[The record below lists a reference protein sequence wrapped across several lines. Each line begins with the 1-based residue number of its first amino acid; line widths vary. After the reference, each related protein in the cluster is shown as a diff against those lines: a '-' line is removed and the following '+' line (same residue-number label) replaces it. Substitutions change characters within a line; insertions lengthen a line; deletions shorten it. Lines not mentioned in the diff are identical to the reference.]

1 MKKTRKIMS
10 LALAAAMVLSLGFAT
25 PAKAAGTIVYQVDTL
40 INSMDTTLS
49 NDGGSCDVLSQVVEG
64 LYTKDANGVP
74 ILAMAS
80 AVEKSD
86 DGLKYT
92 FTIRDDAKWTQTG
105 SPVRAQDFEFAWK
118 RNADPATG
126 SSYQWFTETA
136 CLKNAAEITAG
147 TKTADELGV
156 KALDDKTLEVEL
168 ATPCPIFEQLMTS
181 LCFYPIEQAFF
192 EKCGENFATS
202 ADTINCNGAFK
213 ITDYQVSGTT
223 IRAEK
228 NPDYYAADE
237 VTLDSIEWQ
246 VIQDSQTAAMSYD
259 NGTVD
264 VVGLTGS
271 LIETYKDDPAFMT
284 RSDGYS
290 WYIAPN
296 FNVEGLDN
304 KNIRLALAKSFD
316 KEAICT
322 GILKDGSEPADAVV
336 PKGLAA
342 SGAGVDYREAA
353 GADGYDE
360 FKYDVAAAQK
370 YWEDGLKELGKD
382 SLTYTLVCDDPESCQ
397 LIAQFL
403 QNQWQTNL
411 PGLTIELKVEPKKAR
426 LDDMQKGNY
435 DIGLTRWGPDYAD
448 PMTYLDIWESSSV
461 TNYEKW
467 SNADYDAVIASA
479 KTGELALDPDARWE
493 ELVKLESVLA
503 DDVVLFPV
511 YTQSKALMIAPEVK
525 GIEYFTIG
533 AQYFLKHATKE

>member
-1 MKKTRKIMS
+1 MKKAKKVMS
-10 LALAAAMVLSLGFAT
+10 FVLAFAMAASIAFTSQV
-25 PAKAAGTIVYQVDTL
+25 KAAGTIVYQVDTL
-40 INSMDTTLS
+40 INSMDTVLS
-49 NDGGSCDVLSQVVEG
+49 NDGGSCDTLAQVVEG

-86 DGLKYT
+86 DGLTYT
-92 FTIRDDAKWTQTG
+92 FTIRDDAKWSQTG
-105 SPVRAQDFEFAWK
+105 SPVTANDFVFAWK
-118 RNADPATG
+118 RLADPATG
-126 SSYQWFTETA
+126 SAYQWFTETA

-156 KALDDKTLEVEL
+156 SAPDDKTLVVEL

-181 LCFYPIEQAFF
+181 TCFNPIEQAFF

-202 ADTINCNGAFK
+202 ADTINCNGAFR

-237 VTLDSIEWQ
+237 VTLDGIEWQ
-246 VIQDSQTAAMSYD
+246 VIQDAQTAAMNYD
-259 NGTVD
+259 NAKID
-264 VVGLTGS
+264 VACLTGS
-271 LIETYKDDPAFMT
+271 LIETYETDPAFMT

-290 WYIAPN
+290 WYLAPN
-296 FNVEGLDN
+296 FNVEGLEN

-316 KEAICT
+316 KEAICKS
-322 GILKDGSEPADAVV
+322 ILKDGSEAADFVI
-336 PKGLAA
+336 PKGLAV
-342 SGAGVDYREAA
+342 SSAGVDYREAA
-353 GADGYDE
+353 GAEGYDE

-370 YWEDGLKELGKD
+370 YWADGLKEIGKD
-382 SLTYTLVCDDPESCQ
+382 SLKYTLTCDDPESCQ

-403 QNQWQTNL
+403 QDQWQTNL

-426 LDDMQKGNY
+426 LDDMQKGNF

-448 PMTYLDIWESSSV
+448 PMTYLDIWETNSI

-479 KTGELALDPDARWE
+479 KTGDLALDLDARWDA
-493 ELVKLESVLA
+493 LVGIEKTLA
-503 DDVVLFPV
+503 DDVVLFPI
-511 YTQSKALMIAPEVK
+511 YSQSKALMIASEVK
-525 GIEYFTIG
+525 GIEFFTIG

>member
-1 MKKTRKIMS
+1 MKKHRKTLAAV
-10 LALAAAMVLSLGFAT
+10 LALAMAASLGFTT

-80 AVEKSD
+80 GVEKSE
-86 DGLKYT
+86 DGLHYT
-92 FTIRDDAKWTQTG
+92 FTIRDDVKWSQTG
-105 SPVRAQDFEFAWK
+105 NPVKAQDFEFAWK
-118 RNADPATG
+118 RLADPANG
-126 SSYQWFTETA
+126 SAYQWFSETA

-147 TKTADELGV
+147 EKTADELGV
-156 KALDDKTLEVEL
+156 KATDDHTLEVEL

-181 LCFYPIEQAFF
+181 LCFYPIEQEFF
-192 EKCGENFATS
+192 ESCGENYATS
-202 ADTINCNGAFK
+202 PETINCNGAFV

-237 VTLDSIEWQ
+237 VTLDGIEWQ
-246 VIQDSQTAAMSYD
+246 VIQDAQTAAMNYD
-259 NGTVD
+259 NATVD

-271 LIETYKDDPAFMT
+271 LIETYQDDEAFMT

-290 WYIAPN
+290 WYLAPN
-296 FNVEGLDN
+296 FNTAGLEN

-316 KEAICT
+316 KSAICT
-322 GILKDGSEPADAVV
+322 GILKDGSTPADFVI
-336 PKGLAA
+336 PQGLAA
-342 SGAGVDYREAA
+342 SPAGVDYREAA
-353 GADGYDE
+353 AAEGYDE
-360 FKYDVAAAQK
+360 FKYDVAAAQE
-370 YWEDGLKELGKD
+370 YWKKGLEELGTDK
-382 SLTYTLVCDDPESCQ
+382 LTYTLTCDDPESCQ

-403 QNQWQTNL
+403 QDQWQTNL

-448 PMTYLDIWESSSV
+448 PMTYLDIWESNSV

-479 KTGELALDPDARWE
+479 KTGELALEPEARWE
-493 ELVKLESVLA
+493 ALVGLEKTLA
-503 DDVVLFPV
+503 EDVVLFPI
-511 YTQSKALMIAPEVK
+511 YSQSKALLIAPEVK